1 MMVIEKE
8 NKNRGRF
15 WDPKDQRNKQTKE
28 LKLKNRRRE
37 VENLKGHRAKEKKPE
52 TWETKT
58 KKQRRCEEIERLTN

>member
-28 LKLKNRRRE
+28 LKLRNRRRE
-37 VENLKGHRAKEKKPE
+37 VENLKGHRAKEIKNGNKGSQNKKNGDGV
-52 TWETKT
+52 
-58 KKQRRCEEIERLTN
+58 KKLRG